1 MSEIRVNDLTF
12 CYEGSYENVFEHAS
26 FCIDSDWKCG
36 LIGRNGRGKT
46 TFLRLLMGG
55 LSYEGSISSELLFD
69 YFPFVLSA
77 EAARK
82 DTADVLEEM
91 DAEYE
96 LWRVL
101 REMELLRMEPELLYR
116 SFGSLSKGE
125 QSRVMLA
132 VLFAKERHFLLIDE
146 PTNHLDVEGRE
157 IVQEYLKRKKS
168 FLLVSHDRKF
178 LDACIDHVLVINR
191 NSISVERGNFSGWW
205 ENKERRDAFERAE
218 NERLHR
224 EIRQLQ
230 AAARQSREWAER
242 VEATKIGY
250 DPRKNTTR
258 NIDSRAYIGEKSRR
272 MQQRR
277 KNLERRQEKA
287 IADKE
292 QLLKDVEQTE
302 ELRLMPLAFHKRVLV
317 EAKHLGI
324 AYGDRQVFSDLSFVV
339 EAGDR
344 VVLQGRNGCGKSSIL
359 KAILG
364 EKAGDRKVQGELLV
378 ASGLTVSY
386 VSQDTSRLRGS
397 LWDYAGELG
406 VRTETFL
413 ALLRKLDFS
422 RTQFEKPME
431 DFSEGQKKKVLL
443 AGSLCQPAH
452 LYLWDEPLNYIDIF
466 SRMQLE
472 QVICRCRPTMVLVE
486 HDRAFGE
493 KVGTKQLRL

>member
-55 LSYEGSISSELLFD
+55 LSCEGSISSELLFD
-69 YFPFVLSA
+69 YFPF
-77 EAARK
+77 
-82 DTADVLEEM
+82 
-91 DAEYE
+91 
-96 LWRVL
+96 
-101 REMELLRMEPELLYR
+101 
-116 SFGSLSKGE
+116 
-125 QSRVMLA
+125 

-157 IVQEYLKRKKS
+157 IVQEYLKRKQS
-168 FLLVSHDRKF
+168 FLLVSHDRRF

-191 NSISVERGNFSGWW
+191 NSISVERGNFSSWW

-224 EIRQLQ
+224 EIRQLR
-230 AAARQSREWAER
+230 AAARQSREWADR

-250 DPRKNTTR
+250 NPLKDTNRM
-258 NIDSRAYIGEKSRR
+258 IDSRAYIGEKSRR

-277 KNLERRQEKA
+277 KNLERRQERA

-324 AYGDRQVFSDLSFVV
+324 AYGERQVFVDLSFAV
-339 EAGDR
+339 EQGDR
-344 VVLQGRNGCGKSSIL
+344 VVLQGKNGCGKSSIL

-364 EKAGDRKVQGELLV
+364 EEDAARRLQGELLV

-386 VSQDTSRLRGS
+386 VSQDTSHLRGT
-397 LWDYAGELG
+397 LRDYAERLG
-406 VRTETFL
+406 IREETFL

-431 DFSEGQKKKVLL
+431 AL
-443 AGSLCQPAH
+443 ALRKCRQFKRNCRKNIKISGSRFLQRQEEINCYGCLRKPGR
-452 LYLWDEPLNYIDIF
+452 
-466 SRMQLE
+466 SR
-472 QVICRCRPTMVLVE
+472 R
-486 HDRAFGE
+486 
-493 KVGTKQLRL
+493 

>member
-1 MSEIRVNDLTF
+1 MSEICVNDLTF
-12 CYEGSYENVFEHAS
+12 CYEGSYDNVFENAC
-26 FCIDSDWKCG
+26 FRIDSNWKCG

-46 TFLRLLMGG
+46 TLLRLLKGE
-55 LSYEGSISSELLFD
+55 LAYRGSIVSDLLFD
-69 YFPFVLSA
+69 SFPFALSP

-91 DAEYE
+91 DPEYE

-101 REMELLRMEPELLYR
+101 REMELLGMEAELLYR
-116 SFGSLSKGE
+116 AFGSLSKGE
-125 QSRVMLA
+125 QTRIMLA
-132 VLFAKERHFLLIDE
+132 VLFAKERRFLLIDE

-157 IVQEYLKRKKS
+157 IVQEYLKRKQS

-191 NSISVERGNFSGWW
+191 NSISVERGNFSSWW

-218 NERLHR
+218 NERLQK
-224 EIRQLQ
+224 EIRKLR
-230 AAARQSREWAER
+230 AAARQSREWADR
-242 VEATKIGY
+242 VESTKIGY
-250 DPRKNTTR
+250 DPIKDTHRWR
-258 NIDSRAYIGEKSRR
+258 DSRAYVAEQSRR

-292 QLLKDVEQTE
+292 QLLKDVEQAE
-302 ELRLMPLAFHKRVLV
+302 ELRLMPPVHPKRVLV
-317 EAKHLGI
+317 EAKRLGI
-324 AYGDRQVFSDLSFVV
+324 SYGERQVFSELSFTV
-339 EAGDR
+339 EQGER
-344 VVLQGRNGCGKSSIL
+344 VVLQGKNGCGKSSIL

-364 EKAGDRKVQGELLV
+364 EASAARNLQGELLV
-378 ASGLTVSY
+378 ASGMTISY
-386 VSQDTSRLRGS
+386 VSQDTSHLRGS
-397 LWDYAGELG
+397 LWEYAERLG
-406 VRTETFL
+406 VRTATFL

-452 LYLWDEPLNYIDIF
+452 LYLWDEPLNYIDVF

-472 QVICRCRPTMVLVE
+472 QVICRCRPTMLLVE

-493 KVGTKQLRL
+493 KVGTKRLRL